1 MSTNLLSDSWTFFSW
16 SWSFF
21 SNLFEAVPQY
31 AMACALVIVGALM
44 MRQAADIDW
53 GNADVALPAFITMV
67 LMPFTYSIADGI
79 AWGIIIYVA
88 MKAGQG
94 KMNEI
99 NTVMGTLCILMI
111 MFYLGPGDDTTFEW
125 LIRDILKL

>member
-1 MSTNLLSDSWTFFSW
+1 MHRNGCRLRVIQGVDKFVCRV
-16 SWSFF
+16 
-21 SNLFEAVPQY
+21 AV
-31 AMACALVIVGALM
+31 V
-44 MRQAADIDW
+44 DIDW